1 MTISVELDNC
11 SSVLD
16 VEVAEETIR
25 VWLRDGRTMTV
36 PLAWYPRL
44 CDGTPAERNNWESVG
59 DGIAVHWPDLD
70 EDIGIAEMLSVPGT
84 GSLGVDEHPR
94 ALDVEVAEETIR
106 VWLRD
111 GRTMTVPLAWYP
123 RLCDGTP
130 VERNNWESVGDG
142 IAVHWPDLDE
152 DVSIGG
158 LMSGPSLERA
168 TTLGRWLLARRE
180 GRGVKGYEIAEHE
193 RTRRAVPLR

>member
-1 MTISVELDNC
+1 MTTSVALDNC

-16 VEVAEETIR
+16 VEVADDAIR
-25 VWLRDGRTMTV
+25 VWLRDGRTVTV

-70 EDIGIAEMLSVPGT
+70 EDII
-84 GSLGVDEHPR
+84 
-94 ALDVEVAEETIR
+94 
-106 VWLRD
+106 
-111 GRTMTVPLAWYP
+111 
-123 RLCDGTP
+123 
-130 VERNNWESVGDG
+130 
-142 IAVHWPDLDE
+142 
-152 DVSIGG
+152 IGG

-180 GRGVKGYEIAEHE
+180 GRGIKGYEIAEYE
-193 RTRRAVPLR
+193 RTRRAAPLP